1 MRILIIED
9 EEKLA
14 MSLKKG
20 LEQEG
25 YAADCLYDG
34 EAGRRHIEIHGG
46 DYDLVI
52 LDIMLP
58 KVDGVEVCKSV
69 RDYGIN
75 VPVLMLTAKDSLED
89 KVLGLNSGAD
99 DYLIKP
105 FDLEEL
111 LARIRALLRRPSVL
125 LPPELRVNDLILNP
139 VTQRVYRAD
148 KEIPLTAKEF
158 ALLEYFMRNAG
169 QVLTREQVLSHLWD
183 FNFDSFSNVVD
194 VHIKNLRKK
203 IDHGKQKKLL
213 ETIRG
218 VGYRLKK

>member
-1 MRILIIED
+1 
-9 EEKLA
+9 
-14 MSLKKG
+14 G
-20 LEQEG
+20 L
-25 YAADCLYDG
+25 D
-34 EAGRRHIEIHGG
+34 
-46 DYDLVI
+46 
-52 LDIMLP
+52 
-58 KVDGVEVCKSV
+58 
-69 RDYGIN
+69 
-75 VPVLMLTAKDSLED
+75 
-89 KVLGLNSGAD
+89 SGAD

-125 LPPELRVNDLILNP
+125 LPPELRVNDVILNP
-139 VTQRVYRAD
+139 VTQKVYRAD
-148 KEIPLTAKEF
+148 KEILLTTKEF

-203 IDHGKQKKLL
+203 IDHGKHRKLL

-218 VGYRLKK
+218 VGYRFKK